1 MTNLWDANLRIAQM
15 AWDANF
21 VIAMRLMRLASGGPL
36 AQREAQRMVAEKA
49 IAIGEAQIAA
59 AAKVMKGGGTAA
71 AMKSA
76 SGVYRRRVRANRRR
90 LKGR

>member
-1 MTNLWDANLRIAQM
+1 VINFWYANLRFAQM
-15 AWDANF
+15 ALDANF
-21 VIAMRLMRLASGGPL
+21 VIAMRVMRLASGGAL

-59 AAKVMKGGGTAA
+59 ATKVMKGAGSAA
-71 AMKSA
+71 AVNSA
-76 SGVYRRRVRANRRR
+76 SDVYRRKVRANRRR